1 MFYLIVVHFLIHYL
15 LFKNFALSQKLVPGI
30 PLELLL
36 FTLSIKKY
44 LKYKRVLLS
53 SNDRPFSI

>member
-15 LFKNFALSQKLVPGI
+15 PFKNFALSPKLVPGI

-36 FTLSIKKY
+36 FTLSIISS
-44 LKYKRVLLS
+44 LKEVSK
-53 SNDRPFSI
+53 I